1 MTESPSSVHFRGH
14 RTPHGVKGEVR
25 GEVLECHLVANSIRL
40 VASRESPLSV
50 NATSNLGL
58 DGCEELL
65 LLKQRRG
72 LKRTQNPLQQFAAE
86 RLN

>member
-1 MTESPSSVHFRGH
+1 MTESPSSVYFRGR

-25 GEVLECHLVANSIRL
+25 GEVRERHLVANSIRL

-50 NATSNLGL
+50 NTTSNLGL

-72 LKRTQNPLQQFAAE
+72 LKCTQNPFQQFAAE